1 MPSLRRRDYPGWRM
15 VWALAATTT
24 VNFGVLLYAFG
35 VFLPVMHTELDLSLG
50 ALSGAVSLAIAV
62 AGVLAP
68 VAGSW
73 LDHHGARGLMT
84 AGSLVAMVSVAGW
97 SQVHNLWQLY
107 LVFVGIGVASAAV
120 LYDAAFAVVNTWFRR
135 RRNDALLTVTVVA
148 GFASTI
154 FLPTTQA
161 LIDGIGWRQAL
172 AVLAALCGLTA
183 IPHWVVLRRHPADH
197 GFAPDGAPVAA
208 TDPVAEG
215 SPVPEVEHAHG
226 WLRLTDPVLKQA
238 LRLPSVRW
246 LTVSTVAVTTG
257 VTVIIVFLVSYLRSR
272 GYPPGQAALGAGAIG
287 VLSVTGRLALTRLA
301 RRLRLARV
309 AAVMVAGQVAGL
321 VVLETV
327 PRPWG
332 LVLFVLAFGAGFGVM
347 TIARAALLSDYV
359 PPQVFARVS
368 GVQALVV
375 DAGRIIAPAGA
386 GALISAT
393 GGYGAMLAA
402 VMACSGAAALAL
414 LVADRHHEAP

>member
-1 MPSLRRRDYPGWRM
+1 MA
-15 VWALAATTT
+15 WALAATTT

-35 VFLPVMHTELDLSLG
+35 VFLPVMHDELDLSVG

-84 AGSLVAMVSVAGW
+84 AGSLVAMASVAGW
-97 SQVHNLWQLY
+97 SQVHELWQLY

-120 LYDAAFAVVNTWFRR
+120 LYDAAFAVVNTWFSRH
-135 RRNDALLTVTVVA
+135 RNDALLTVTVVA

-161 LIDGIGWRQAL
+161 LIDGIGWREAL
-172 AVLAALCGLTA
+172 LVLAGLCGLTA
-183 IPHWVVLRRHPADH
+183 VPHWLVLRRHPADH
-197 GFAPDGAPVAA
+197 GFAPDG
-208 TDPVAEG
+208 DPLVEG

-238 LRLPSVRW
+238 IRLPSVRW
-246 LTVSTVAVTTG
+246 LTISTVAVTTG
-257 VTVIIVFLVSYLRSR
+257 VTVVIVFLVSYLRSR

-309 AAVMVAGQVAGL
+309 AAVMVAGQVAGV

-359 PPQVFARVS
+359 PAQVFARVS

-375 DAGRIIAPAGA
+375 DVGRIVAPAGA

-402 VMACSGAAALAL
+402 VMAGSAAAALAL
-414 LVADRHHEAP
+414 VVADRHHEAP